1 MGEEVP
7 NACEYFS
14 KIRGYHIY
22 KDIWTAAIGELLLC
36 KREVRNISDPYAV
49 AVVNGEVVVGH
60 VPRSISTLCSLFL
73 DRGGVITCEVIGP
86 RQYSRDLPQGGLELP
101 CKLTFSGQ
109 AIEVAKV
116 SRLLQYAPGATVI
129 SDKSTSTIE
138 VMPIDLTNS
147 DAILSENSSDAVKVL
162 PISPVTM
169 PSNSTN
175 SVTIL
180 SVDSFNSARVSLA
193 NPTNCVTMSSVSLTN
208 SVEVS
213 SVNSTNS
220 VVVSSVNSTN
230 SVVISSVS
238 STDSAKVSSVSP
250 TNLVK
255 MSSAN
260 TTSLVAVKS
269 TSSSLISSI
278 SEKCITALPISAKKV
293 SSYSLDDSVVQP
305 EKKRQKVDSS
315 PVITSFDQVWLK
327 VGSHKLSLHDQM
339 MLMNGEDLSDRH
351 INFAQYLL
359 HTQFPAMQGLVL
371 TLLQEKTIATKLPA
385 GSVQII
391 HNSRR
396 HHWLVATTKN
406 CTRNEVKI
414 YDSLYKSPDAEVR
427 RIIKNLFQTTSNPS
441 FIMLKMQKQEGNHDC
456 GVFAI
461 AVATSLAHST
471 DPVHFQQDQMRSH
484 LHRCFENN
492 KLTLF
497 PCKL

>member
-1 MGEEVP
+1 M
-7 NACEYFS
+7 
-14 KIRGYHIY
+14 
-22 KDIWTAAIGELLLC
+22 
-36 KREVRNISDPYAV
+36 
-49 AVVNGEVVVGH
+49 
-60 VPRSISTLCSLFL
+60 
-73 DRGGVITCEVIGP
+73 IGP
-86 RQYSRDLPQGGLELP
+86 RQYSHDLPQGGLKLP

-116 SRLLQYAPGATVI
+116 RRLLQYAPCTTVI

-147 DAILSENSSDAVKVL
+147 DAILSDDSSDAVKVS
-162 PISPVTM
+162 PINPVTM

-180 SVDSFNSARVSLA
+180 SVDSSNSARVSLA
-193 NPTNCVTMSSVSLTN
+193 NLTNCVTMSSVSLTN

-213 SVNSTNS
+213 L
-220 VVVSSVNSTN
+220 VNSTN

-238 STDSAKVSSVSP
+238 STNSAKVSSVCP
-250 TNLVK
+250 ANPVK

-278 SEKCITALPISAKKV
+278 SEKCIAALPISAKKV

-339 MLMNGEDLSDRH
+339 ILMNGEDLNDHH

-359 HTQFPAMQGLVL
+359 HTEFPAVQGLVL

-497 PCKL
+497 PSKL